1 MKTNFLSDTILLRL
15 IKSNVSLFIL
25 YLLLNNYKM
34 IGKCQSC
41 GTSNVE
47 VKPSKENGKEKLL
60 CNQCRP
66 ADGAYGY

>member
-1 MKTNFLSDTILLRL
+1 ML
-15 IKSNVSLFIL
+15 
-25 YLLLNNYKM
+25 
-34 IGKCQSC
+34 GKCESC

-47 VKPSKENGKEKLL
+47 VNSSKENGKEKLL